1 MYARWRNALP
11 LLCDS
16 TAKGGRLPQATR
28 GGLCPTNPCALIGA
42 ARCGVPTYRARSLT
56 PTPTAP
62 TLPRSH
68 LTRAYTYG
76 KGKASASHPCRHSVA
91 RRLRLVVLRRL
102 RGRLRASAR
111 FKTTSRVTSALHPRA
126 LQRSPVARFSAC
138 PLLVCGG
145 SQQTPLRVV
154 CFGRVR
160 STPPHTFETQPKGRL
175 SYRLR
180 DIVPPLCSRQGTR
193 CMHNAAALPLTCKA
207 AKSRAA

>member
-42 ARCGVPTYRARSLT
+42 VHCGAPTYRARSLT

-68 LTRAYTYG
+68 LTRVYTYG
-76 KGKASASHPCRHSVA
+76 KGKCKCFAPLPPFRRASSP
-91 RRLRLVVLRRL
+91 L
-102 RGRLRASAR
+102 GRASALAGSPTCFR
-111 FKTTSRVTSALHPRA
+111 SFQNNVAGHFGSTPPRLATFPRGSFFGVSAP
-126 LQRSPVARFSAC
+126 SV
-138 PLLVCGG
+138 GG

-160 STPPHTFETQPKGRL
+160 STPPTLF
-175 SYRLR
+175 
-180 DIVPPLCSRQGTR
+180 
-193 CMHNAAALPLTCKA
+193 
-207 AKSRAA
+207 